1 MSKTVLKKIHLVNW
15 YGFINRT
22 IPVSENLTLISGE
35 NECGKST
42 ILDAIKYAYTGDTQF
57 NKATSGY
64 NTGTGKRNLI
74 SYTRCLMDASAGIY
88 ARPADKIP
96 VVYTHIALEYFDQI
110 NENSFLLGVII
121 ETAAADIRG
130 TYWYAM
136 EGSALNDVSFVYE
149 KDSVL
154 KPYDASGF
162 QKRYGVMMKTK
173 KEGISLFMQMT
184 GLKIP
189 YQEVPKYQRKLRNL
203 MAYNPAA
210 KIQEFIQE
218 SVLEEHDINFDKLK
232 EAKKNIEQINGSL
245 EQINQE
251 LQDLDSI
258 LADFDERDKKAQQL
272 KIDDIKIKYHEWM
285 QCKREIREAEEFVK
299 KNRFTWE
306 MLKETVQELDQT
318 IHSLEQYY
326 SEARSALLD
335 LDVSKAITASEQVI
349 STYED
354 QLSQLGEKKKQLEIF
369 LLQVQKMMAQLEEL
383 GEATE
388 NKGTA
393 QMLVSKVVDAT
404 EKQRF
409 IDRLK
414 EQIRVCR
421 DQLIE
426 KNILVKRELES
437 VQEEWAEQNAVIEN
451 CNRNRAD
458 YSGIQEQIGLI
469 REINRE
475 LKKRGMEEEARLACE
490 YVAELKDENW
500 RDAIEAFLGIH
511 RYAVIVSKEAFD
523 VANDVL
529 DHSRHRYV
537 ELVNTK
543 RLMEK
548 RMIEA
553 FLGIHRYAVIVSK
566 EAFDVANDVLD
577 HSRHR
582 YVELVNTKRL
592 MEKRME
598 CEEDSVYHYLHI
610 QNETAANYFRFWL
623 GKIHAVTIDKVAN
636 YDYAMSKEGKLS
648 RNMAVTYINTR
659 KIKQYCLGSQAIELN
674 KRAAEKRL
682 SELET
687 REKELLKEQ
696 RDLQEK
702 SKNLQA
708 DLDCFKEFH
717 LNAHREW
724 AKVRADWEEEKRH
737 YNELIK
743 AQKQNAEFMALN
755 ERVSV
760 LKDQLDEKK
769 KEREEVIKKRTILEI
784 TISQKETALKEAR
797 KKETEKQEEIEE
809 EKKFGHS
816 IVDKAIEEYE
826 KNVAEG
832 KLDGG
837 LMRLESKKRLDRRI
851 RELDGMINGK
861 QQMYNNRKQ
870 EIDRLPMG
878 LQWEAAYQ
886 KRRGKIWIDDLQG
899 IQKKLKEQT
908 VTYEKIF
915 KREFVLRIYETA
927 KEARKDIGDINKE
940 LRKLQFSTKYQFDV
954 KLLDDHSDYAK
965 ILRYAEYLQ
974 ETNNMSDGQMTLT
987 DLMGY
992 EKDEVEIREKEIH
1005 QIINK
1010 MIDHNDTTEIKKFA
1024 DYRNYMSYEILI
1036 NNDEVKD
1043 GKLSKQVGYNSG
1055 AGTQIPYT
1063 LILSAAL
1070 SMLYNARVNSVRL
1083 LFIDEPF
1090 EKMSDHNI
1098 KLMLEFFKNQD
1109 FQVIFC
1115 APPNKL
1121 ESIGSECGVII
1132 PVLKISNDNM
1142 QIGEVRFHE

>member
-22 IPVSENLTLISGE
+22 ILVSENLTLISGE

-162 QKRYGVMMKTK
+162 QKRYGVTMKTK

-258 LADFDERDKKAQQL
+258 LADFDEHNKKAQQL
-272 KIDDIKIKYHEWM
+272 KIDDIKIKYHEWI
-285 QCKREIREAEEFVK
+285 QCKREIREAEEFIK

-306 MLKETVQELDQT
+306 MLKETVQEQDQT

-335 LDVSKAITASEQVI
+335 LDVSKAIVASEQVI

-369 LLQVQKMMAQLEEL
+369 LLHVQKMMAQLAEL

-388 NKGTA
+388 NKETA
-393 QMLVSKVVDAT
+393 QMLVSKVVDAV

-426 KNILVKRELES
+426 KNILIKRELES

-458 YSGIQEQIGLI
+458 YSGIQEQIELI

-500 RDAIEAFLGIH
+500 RDA
-511 RYAVIVSKEAFD
+511 
-523 VANDVL
+523 
-529 DHSRHRYV
+529 
-537 ELVNTK
+537 
-543 RLMEK
+543 
-548 RMIEA
+548 IEA

-682 SELET
+682 CELET
-687 REKELLKEQ
+687 REKELLKVQ

-702 SKNLQA
+702 SKNLQT

-724 AKVRADWEEEKRH
+724 AKVRTDWEEEKRH

-769 KEREEVIKKRTILEI
+769 KEREEAIKKRTVLEI
-784 TISQKETALKEAR
+784 TISQKDVELKEAR
-797 KKETEKQEEIEE
+797 RKEIVKQEEMEE
-809 EKKFGHS
+809 EKKRRHS

-851 RELDGMINGK
+851 RELEAAIIGK
-861 QQMYNNRKQ
+861 QQIYNNRKQ
-870 EIDRLPMG
+870 EIDKLPMG
-878 LQWEAAYQ
+878 LQWEAVYQ

-1098 KLMLEFFKNQD
+1098 KLMLEFFKNQN